1 MVREFIDWLIWYLMF
16 LVDEENFFVLI
27 NVLYNKKVNVFVV
40 CSFFWNLLEVYR
52 LYFKKK
58 ILNIM
63 KKNIL

>member
-16 LVDEENFFVLI
+16 LVDEENFYVLI

-52 LYFKKK
+52 LYF
-58 ILNIM
+58 
-63 KKNIL
+63 